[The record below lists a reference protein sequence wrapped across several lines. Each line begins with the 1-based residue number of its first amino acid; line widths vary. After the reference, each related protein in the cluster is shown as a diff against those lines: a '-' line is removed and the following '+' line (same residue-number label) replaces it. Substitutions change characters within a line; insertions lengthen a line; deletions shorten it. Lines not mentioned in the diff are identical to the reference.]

1 MDSRPF
7 HFRQFSMLHQDSTMK
22 VGTDAV
28 LMGTWVRLPEQG
40 FALDIGTG
48 SGILALMLAQ
58 RSISLEIHAIDIDR
72 GSAFQSAFNFGNS
85 AWSNRLMVWNSDV
98 ANFIPFPPS
107 LRYQLIISNPP
118 FFINSFKASCKRRN
132 LARHTDSLPHENLI
146 EHAARLLAPE
156 GHFSVVIP
164 AESQE
169 NFIQNC
175 LYHQLWPARICK
187 IIPVEGRDA
196 NRVMIETTFLPIKEP
211 ECENLVLRDKNFA
224 FTPAYQAM
232 IKDFY
237 LGIE

>member
-58 RSISLEIHAIDIDR
+58 RSISLQIHAIDIDR

-118 FFINSFKASCKRRN
+118 FFIDSFKASCKRRN

>member
-1 MDSRPF
+1 
-7 HFRQFSMLHQDSTMK
+7 MK

-232 IKDFY
+232 IKDFI
-237 LGIE
+237 LA